1 MSIGR
6 RCCAGKEGLVDRK
19 FRDGDRVSIIGTVC
33 GGIGDRVAV
42 EIDRDFDVMGGGC
55 VIEHQKTDLIL
66 IDGSYLDLRTPK
78 FVVGDQVYHHGH
90 ELEGTVQA
98 VSDLFMWVQ
107 LRLGRYETWLMTSDI
122 ELVKAA
128 DA

>member
-1 MSIGR
+1 M
-6 RCCAGKEGLVDRK
+6 DRK

-33 GGIGDRVAV
+33 GGIGDKVAV

-66 IDGSYLDLRTPK
+66 IDGSYLDLKTPK
-78 FVVGDQVYHHGH
+78 FVVGDKVYDHGR
-90 ELEGTVQA
+90 ELEGTIQA
-98 VSDLFMWVQ
+98 VADCFAWVR
-107 LRLGRYETWLMTSDI
+107 LGLGRYETWLVTSDI